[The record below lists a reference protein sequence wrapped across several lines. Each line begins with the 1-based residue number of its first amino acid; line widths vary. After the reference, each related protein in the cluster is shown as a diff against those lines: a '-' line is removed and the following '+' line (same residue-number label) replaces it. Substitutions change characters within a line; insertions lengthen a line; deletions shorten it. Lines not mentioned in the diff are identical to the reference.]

1 MTNTIITYSLK
12 EIENISA
19 NFTAE
24 LDPDIIE
31 KLVIIKRNSVFFKHT
46 TPISI
51 KYTVANS
58 NWRLDNSDVHI
69 EYNLEL
75 FESKI
80 TSNLN
85 KLTRRNYD
93 VIRTQIMEIMDNIKD
108 LDIDIDV
115 FINIIFE
122 KGAEEHIY
130 SNIYSKLLSDVLK
143 NIPNKKK
150 LNNYI
155 LDKCEKFYTNNLSFN
170 ISEVSSKDTINDICE
185 SNKNKK
191 LILGSII
198 FISNLFNYNLLSYD
212 WVKKYYLGLV
222 NMTKE
227 IQESLSGMYVDT
239 LCAIIST
246 CGKNLEKDYP
256 DDFRKNFLQILIEFS
271 NDKNRFKSK
280 YRFKIKDVL
289 DEF

>member
-1 MTNTIITYSLK
+1 MSTSIITYSLK
-12 EIENISA
+12 EIENISQ

-51 KYTVANS
+51 KYTVSNS
-58 NWRLDNSDVHI
+58 NWRLDNSEVHL

-75 FESKI
+75 FENKI

-85 KLTRRNYD
+85 KLTHRNYD
-93 VIRTQIMEIMDNIKD
+93 VIKTQIIEIIDNITD
-108 LDIDIDV
+108 LDIDIEV

-143 NIPNKKK
+143 KIPNKEK

-155 LDKCEKFYTNNLSFN
+155 LDKCETFYTNNLSFN
-170 ISEVSSKDTINDICE
+170 ISEVSSTDNMNDICE

-198 FISNLFNYNLLSYD
+198 FISNLFNYNLLSYA

-222 NMTKE
+222 NMTE
-227 IQESLSGMYVDT
+227 DMQESLSGMYVDT

-246 CGKNLEKDYP
+246 CGKNLEKDSP
-256 DDFRKNFLQILIEFS
+256 QDFRKNFLEILIEFS
-271 NDKNRFKSK
+271 NDRKRFKSK
-280 YRFKIKDVL
+280 HRFKIKDVL